1 MGLNSQTVRFLL
13 ARREQGAS
21 FEKCA
26 TVGRHACFIGRKE
39 MASVL
44 REFGLDPAKYPELRN
59 RREYPWW
66 SEPVWAMLGTKELVS
81 IDASN
86 FEGASLIHDM
96 NLPIPAHLDQH
107 FDAVCDAGTLE
118 HIFNYPQAM
127 RNCLEMVKL
136 GGHFFSQTAGNNYM
150 GHGFYQFSPELLFRI
165 LSAKNGYAVERMV
178 AVEQGPLRRSFDIA
192 DPEAVRQ
199 RVNLMNFFPVNLLVW
214 AKRTA
219 IVPILKEAPQ
229 QSDYVSAW
237 SSRKP
242 QQETGRRKGNDVAIA
257 RLKRFLIETTPSLA
271 RMLEAF
277 LFSPFNR
284 EYSFRNRRSF
294 TRVKK
299 W

>member
-1 MGLNSQTVRFLL
+1 
-13 ARREQGAS
+13 
-21 FEKCA
+21 
-26 TVGRHACFIGRKE
+26 
-39 MASVL
+39 
-44 REFGLDPAKYPELRN
+44 
-59 RREYPWW
+59 
-66 SEPVWAMLGTKELVS
+66 
-81 IDASN
+81 
-86 FEGASLIHDM
+86 
-96 NLPIPAHLDQH
+96 
-107 FDAVCDAGTLE
+107 
-118 HIFNYPQAM
+118 
-127 RNCLEMVKL
+127 
-136 GGHFFSQTAGNNYM
+136 
-150 GHGFYQFSPELLFRI
+150 
-165 LSAKNGYAVERMV
+165 MV
-178 AVEQGPLRRSFDIA
+178 AVEQGPRRRSFDIA

-237 SSRKP
+237 ALSSP
-242 QQETGRRKGNDVAIA
+242 EQETGKRKSSKAAIA

-271 RMLEAF
+271 RMFEAF